1 VPIVKVNYQNRMKEV
16 AGSVRVIPAL
26 ILLMLFCSGLAVAQI
41 PATPRPSPTPP
52 PRPIDGT
59 LKRQDDT
66 PLTTFEEELRA
77 KRAIKMAEKD
87 HEENLKRARE
97 IAQLGKD
104 LQQILKDKA
113 VLDRASLKKV
123 ERLEKLT
130 KKVRSEAGGDD
141 EDVTLENRP
150 SDFSSTVI
158 QIADLSATLSKDVQ
172 DTPRQVISASVIGNA
187 NMLLELIKMLR
198 GFAGLP

>member
-1 VPIVKVNYQNRMKEV
+1 MKEV
-16 AGSVRVIPAL
+16 AGSVHVFPAL
-26 ILLMLFCSGLAVAQI
+26 ILLMLFCSGVALAQI

-59 LKRQDDT
+59 VRNQDNT

-77 KRAIKMAEKD
+77 KRAIKQAEKD

-104 LQQILKDKA
+104 LQQNLKDKA

-141 EDVTLENRP
+141 EDVTLENQP
-150 SDFSSTVI
+150 SDFSSTVT
-158 QIADLSATLSKDVQ
+158 QIAELSATLSKDVH
-172 DTPRQVISASVIGNA
+172 DTPRQVISTSVIGNA
-187 NMLLELIKMLR
+187 NMLLELIKLLR
-198 GFAGLP
+198 GFAGQP